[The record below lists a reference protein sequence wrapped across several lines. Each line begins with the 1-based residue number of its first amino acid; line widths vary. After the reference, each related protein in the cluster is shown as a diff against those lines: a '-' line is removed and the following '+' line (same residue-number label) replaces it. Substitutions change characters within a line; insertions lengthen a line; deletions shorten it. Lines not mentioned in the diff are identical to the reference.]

1 MAPPRSLCSLPPEG
15 ALSTFGRPGGTELHA
30 LNTEPNL
37 EAPDD
42 FYEAL
47 LDAHH
52 GISDEQS
59 HDLNARLV
67 LLLANQ
73 IGRLDVL
80 KAALAAAR
88 EGMV

>member
-1 MAPPRSLCSLPPEG
+1 VATLQ
-15 ALSTFGRPGGTELHA
+15 
-30 LNTEPNL
+30 TEPNI

-47 LDAHH
+47 LDAHQ
-52 GISDEQS
+52 GLSDEQS

-73 IGRLDVL
+73 VGRLDVL
-80 KAALAAAR
+80 KEALAAAR
-88 EGMV
+88 EGLAT

>member
-1 MAPPRSLCSLPPEG
+1 MP
-15 ALSTFGRPGGTELHA
+15 A

-47 LDAHH
+47 LDAHQ
-52 GISDEQS
+52 GLSDEQS

-73 IGRLDVL
+73 IGRLEVL
-80 KAALAAAR
+80 KEALAAAR
-88 EGMV
+88 EGLST